1 MKSFNQSI
9 AVAIFAVSIAGV
21 ACAQSEEDGADAM
34 SGNAAQAAATSFNAL
49 DKDQD
54 GYINAIEATGDS
66 TLMEKWTEADANADR
81 KIDETEFSKFEAM
94 AAEPDATAPEAGM
107 SQGMEE
113 AQEQGMQQQEMPQQ
127 QDGAESPY

>member
-9 AVAIFAVSIAGV
+9 AIAIFAVSIAGV
-21 ACAQSEEDGADAM
+21 AHAQTEEDGADAM

-127 QDGAESPY
+127 QDGAESSY